1 MIRLVILTFFKKGA
15 TMSTDYQII
24 DRTDKAELTKFLAK
38 QGQFLLPLLDSI
50 LTAETAVDEVIDVVG
65 RSAIE
70 AILLLS
76 AQDTAGH
83 KHQGKR
89 TGDIRWHGK
98 QTGLIPLGR
107 QKIRVVKPRLR
118 DKNKG
123 EVAIPAYEAMLANSV
138 LGQRLITLLMRG
150 ISTRAYKEVVPE
162 MAETVG
168 VSKSSV
174 SREFIE
180 ATEKQMAK
188 FAARSFADKD
198 ILVIYI
204 DGIIFGDY
212 HVIASIGV
220 DSQGYKHVLGLI
232 EGVSENAAVVKDLL
246 NDIVSR
252 GIQPGRRRL
261 FVLDGSKAI
270 RAAITEVY
278 GSDNPIQRCRTHK
291 ITNVMDHLP
300 ENTKE
305 QVKAVMKAAYR
316 LDADEGI
323 KRIEQQ
329 ARQLEILYP
338 SAAASLREGLQET
351 FTVRRMCLPPMLVRS
366 LQTTNIIESPYSGV
380 RMRTRRV
387 CRWQDGTMVLRWA
400 TTALLAT
407 EQHFRRISGH
417 AQLWTLKSYL
427 DQPKDK
433 TELVQNKRV
442 G

>member
-1 MIRLVILTFFKKGA
+1 
-15 TMSTDYQII
+15 MSTEYQII
-24 DRTDKAELTKFLAK
+24 GRNDKAELTKFLAK
-38 QGQFLLPLLDSI
+38 QGQFLLPMLDSI
-50 LTAETAVDEVIDVVG
+50 LTAEAAVDEVIDVVG

-76 AQDTAGH
+76 AKEVAGD

-89 TGDIRWHGK
+89 TNDIRWYGR
-98 QTGLIPLGR
+98 QSGVIPLAR
-107 QKIRVVKPRLR
+107 QKVKISKPRLR
-118 DKNKG
+118 HKAKG
-123 EVAIPAYEAMLANSV
+123 EIPIPAYESMLANSV
-138 LGQRLITLLMRG
+138 LGQQLISLLMRG
-150 ISTRAYKEVVPE
+150 ISTRSYKEVLPE

-168 VSKSSV
+168 VSKSSI

-180 ATEKQMAK
+180 ATEKQMSR
-188 FAARSFADKD
+188 FATRSFEGKD

-220 DSQGYKHVLGLI
+220 DAQGYKHVLGLV
-232 EGVSENAAVVKDLL
+232 EGASENAGVIKTLL
-246 NDIVSR
+246 QDMVTR
-252 GIQPGRRRL
+252 GIKPGRRRL
-261 FVLDGSKAI
+261 FVLDGSKAL
-270 RAAITEVY
+270 RAAVNEVY
-278 GSDNPIQRCRTHK
+278 GNDNPVQRCRTHK
-291 ITNVMDHLP
+291 IGNVMDHLP
-300 ENTKE
+300 ENTRD

-338 SAAASLREGLQET
+338 SAAASLREGLEET
-351 FTVRRMCLPPMLVRS
+351 FTVRRMCLPPMLLRS

-387 CRWQDGTMVLRWA
+387 CRWQDGAMVLRWA

-407 EQHFRRISGH
+407 EQHFRKISGH
-417 AQLWTLKSYL
+417 AQLWTLKAYL
-427 DQPKDK
+427 DQPIEE
-433 TELVQNKRV
+433 TELAQNKKV